1 MMPLTRHGFREMLIG
16 SLVLVA
22 VAVVLGVSIAWPIS
36 LVVLPV
42 LIWLFAFFRDPERQ
56 IPAEQHVMVSPA
68 DGTVSDV
75 TENVP
80 SDLLGGPALRVGIFL
95 SVFNVHV
102 NRSPCDGVVLKVIYK
117 KGKFINAMSHAKA
130 SDENESNTA
139 VLGEPES
146 KKPVAVVKQ
155 IVGLIARRI
164 IFDAQEGK
172 PLKRGERIGM
182 IKFGSRTE
190 LYVPMSLKPQAKV
203 QVGQTV
209 RGGADVIVVLGE
221 PIHTLAPAKEVGE
234 EFEPLVGRETP
245 A

>member
-1 MMPLTRHGFREMLIG
+1 MLIG
-16 SLVLVA
+16 TLVLVIA
-22 VAVVLGVSIAWPIS
+22 IGVIFETLAGPWLLLLVIPVAV
-36 LVVLPV
+36 LV
-42 LIWLFAFFRDPERQ
+42 WLFAFFRDPERA

-68 DGTVSDV
+68 DGTVSDI
-75 TENVP
+75 TELP
-80 SDLLGGPALRVGIFL
+80 RHDLLNGEPALRIGIFL

-102 NRSPCDGVVLKVIYK
+102 NRSPCDGKVIKVEYK

-130 SDENESNTA
+130 SDENESNTV
-139 VLGEPES
+139 VLAEPQTN
-146 KKPVAVVKQ
+146 KPVAVVKQ

-164 IFDAQEGK
+164 IFDAKEGE
-172 PLKRGERIGM
+172 LLTRGQRIGM

-209 RGGADVIVVLGE
+209 RGGSDVIVVLGE
-221 PIHTLAPAKEVGE
+221 PIHVVQPAASAAE
-234 EFEPLVGRETP
+234 EFEPLLGRTTP